1 MGLSA
6 AMFLFAIFVRSPG
19 LGLVFVH
26 VGLALFGRD
35 AIGRGIVQRVD
46 EHGLR
51 DEP

>member
-6 AMFLFAIFVRSPG
+6 AMFLFAIFVRGPS
-19 LGLVFVH
+19 LSFVFVH
-26 VGLALFGRD
+26 VGLALFSGD
-35 AIGRGIVQRVD
+35 AIGRGIFQRVD